1 MSLRA
6 FTVSRTDH
14 EAARSPFEHR
24 LATTALHT
32 GVRAHSVVARPC
44 ANGAGWRRCLPIRS
58 PVTADGLT
66 RRPAAELEHHASM
79 DVVRHKASATAAT
92 SSAALGVMNASGS
105 IIGIA
110 PCVEA
115 GRHLVLHLWVH
126 GALEEWRAA
135 AGAALVDEDDRRCDR
150 RGEGTSLPGSGR
162 TTRPRRPSPPG
173 MWKTAVL
180 APLTLWPMMV
190 AWSWTLARDLGTNH
204 PVTVPHRTISSS
216 PSTRPNA
223 ESIRPARRP
232 QVREPCMPEAR
243 GERGGFAS
251 FTRAVA
257 IVWGFKLVR
266 PFL

>member
-1 MSLRA
+1 MRKWSGLAAVSTDSIASDRGRSDAQAGCRARTSCIDGCCQAQGIRDGSDVIGRVGGDERERVDNRHCSLRRGWPTSC
-6 FTVSRTDH
+6 FT
-14 EAARSPFEHR
+14 
-24 LATTALHT
+24 
-32 GVRAHSVVARPC
+32 
-44 ANGAGWRRCLPIRS
+44 
-58 PVTADGLT
+58 
-66 RRPAAELEHHASM
+66 
-79 DVVRHKASATAAT
+79 
-92 SSAALGVMNASGS
+92 
-105 IIGIA
+105 
-110 PCVEA
+110 
-115 GRHLVLHLWVH
+115 LWVH

-257 IVWGFKLVR
+257 IVRGFKLVR
-266 PFL
+266 PL